1 MMTSI
6 NSFKN
11 FLSIFLL
18 LFAASVSL
26 NAQQTKEN
34 PFNCF
39 SVLAGKNATSDGS
52 VMFAH
57 NEDDWGDRIV
67 NFYKVPQVPRKKS
80 EMITMETGAKLEQA
94 AQTWSYLWLEIPEMS
109 FSDSYMNE
117 WGVTIA
123 SDACS
128 SREEE
133 GELSDGG
140 IGYWLRR
147 TMAERSKSAREAVKI
162 GGALVTQFGYASS
175 GRTYCIADPNEAW
188 MLSVVKGKHWVAQRI
203 PDDEVAIIPNYYTI
217 TTIDLKDT
225 LNYYGSADL
234 IDYAVKK
241 KWYNPKKMAEFNFR
255 QVYSSQDNLKNM
267 GNIVRHWS
275 AVNLLSEK
283 QYTVDES
290 FPFSFKPKQKVT
302 LNHLF
307 YVLRNHNE
315 SSEYDGSENYT
326 KGNPHGQDWS
336 ICSSTTQYGFVA
348 QLRSELP
355 VAVGAVLWLAPF
367 RPCVHAFTPWYFGM
381 TEMPE
386 GFARGNYTTAL
397 ATHFDKIENINKAAP
412 GHSFLKFV
420 EYAKKLDE
428 DYGKQIETIK
438 KNISIFETEL
448 FQNQKGFE
456 KKASELN
463 KLDPNRAKRSITEYS
478 IRQVNRS
485 LEMIYLK

>member
-1 MMTSI
+1 MMRSI

-18 LFAASVSL
+18 LFAASISL

-67 NFYKVPQVPRKKS
+67 NFYKVPQETHQKG
-80 EMITMETGAKLEQA
+80 EMITMETGAKLQQA
-94 AQTWSYLWLEIPEMS
+94 QQTWSYLWLEMPEMS
-109 FSDSYMNE
+109 FSDSYMNQ

-128 SREEE
+128 SREEK
-133 GELSDGG
+133 GKLTDGG

-147 TMAERSKSAREAVKI
+147 AMAERSKSAREAVKI
-162 GGALVTQFGYASS
+162 GGALVSQFGYASS

-188 MLSVVKGKHWVAQRI
+188 MLSVVNGKHWVAQRI

-234 IDYAVKK
+234 VDYAVKK
-241 KWYNPKKMAEFNFR
+241 KWYNPKKMGEFNFR
-255 QVYSSQDNLKNM
+255 QVYSNQENLKNM

-275 AVNLLSEK
+275 AVKLLSEK

-290 FPFSFKPKQKVT
+290 FPVAFKPKQKVT
-302 LNHLF
+302 LSVLF
-307 YVLRNHNE
+307 TVLRNHNE
-315 SSEYDGSENYT
+315 GSEFDKSEGYV
-326 KGNPHGQDWS
+326 KGHPHEDWS
-336 ICSSTTQYGFVA
+336 ICSPTTQYGFVA

-355 VAVGAVLWLAPF
+355 EDIGAVLWLAPF
-367 RPCVHAFTPWYFGM
+367 RPCAHAFSPWYFGM

-397 ATHFDKIENINKAAP
+397 TTHFDKIENINDAAP
-412 GHSFLKFV
+412 GHNFLKFV
-420 EYAKKLDE
+420 EYAKKVDK
-428 DYGKQIETIK
+428 DYGKQIETINQ
-438 KNISIFETEL
+438 NIQFFESEL

-456 KKASELN
+456 KKATELN
-463 KLDPNRAKRSITEYS
+463 KSDPNRAKKSLTEYS
-478 IRQVNRS
+478 IRQVNQS
-485 LEMIYLK
+485 MGMMK

>member
-1 MMTSI
+1 M
-6 NSFKN
+6 N
-11 FLSIFLL
+11 
-18 LFAASVSL
+18 SL
-26 NAQQTKEN
+26 NSNKFNILILVFLVASSLTAQQANEN

-39 SVLAGKNATSDGS
+39 SVLAGNNATADGS

-57 NEDDWGDRIV
+57 NEDDWGDRMV
-67 NFYKVPQVPRKKS
+67 NFYKVPRADHQNG
-80 EMITMETGAKLEQA
+80 EMITMETGAKLQQA
-94 AQTWSYLWLEIPEMS
+94 QQTWSYLWLEMPEMS

-117 WGVTIA
+117 WSVTIA

-133 GELSDGG
+133 GELTDGG

-188 MLSVVKGKHWVAQRI
+188 MLSVVNGKHWVAQRI

-217 TTIDLKDT
+217 NTIDLKDT
-225 LNYYGSADL
+225 MNYYGSSDL
-234 IDYAVKK
+234 VDYAVKK
-241 KWYNPKKMAEFNFR
+241 KWYNPKKMGEFNFR
-255 QVYSSQDNLKNM
+255 QVYSNQENLKNM

-290 FPFSFKPKQKVT
+290 FPFSFKPKQKVM

-307 YVLRNHNE
+307 TVLRNHNE
-315 SSEYDGSENYT
+315 GSEYDKSEGYV
-326 KGNPHGQDWS
+326 KSHPHEDWS
-336 ICSSTTQYGFVA
+336 ICSPTSQYGFIA

-355 VAVGAVLWLAPF
+355 VDIGAVLWLAPF
-367 RPCVHAFTPWYFGM
+367 RPCVHAFTPWYLGM
-381 TEMPE
+381 TEMP
-386 GFARGNYTTAL
+386 GNFSRGNYTSAL
-397 ATHFDKIENINKAAP
+397 KTHFNEITDVKEAAP
-412 GHSFLKFV
+412 GHTFFEFV
-420 EYAKKLDE
+420 DYAKEIDK
-428 DYGKQIETIK
+428 DYGNLYDAIYQYIQL
-438 KNISIFETEL
+438 FESEL
-448 FQNQKGFE
+448 FLNQKEFE
-456 KKASELN
+456 KKVEAIRASNPKEAAGL
-463 KLDPNRAKRSITEYS
+463 LTEYS

-485 LEMIYLK
+485 LEMMIK

>member
-1 MMTSI
+1 MI
-6 NSFKN
+6 KN
-11 FLSIFLL
+11 RLIPGILFYFLL
-18 LFAASVSL
+18 APFVS
-26 NAQQTKEN
+26 AQKTETID
-34 PFNCF
+34 FNCF
-39 SVLAGKNATSDGS
+39 SVLAGKNATNDGS

-57 NEDDWGDRIV
+57 NEDDWGDRMV
-67 NFYKVPQVPRKKS
+67 NFYKVPQETHQKG

-94 AQTWSYLWLEIPEMS
+94 SLTWSYLWLEMPEMS

-133 GELSDGG
+133 GELTDGG

-147 TMAERSKSAREAVKI
+147 AMAERAKSAREAVKI
-162 GGALVTQFGYASS
+162 GGALVKEFGYASS

-188 MLSVVKGKHWVAQRI
+188 MLSVVNGKHWVAQRV
-203 PDDEVAIIPNYYTI
+203 PDDEVAIIPNYYI
-217 TTIDLKDT
+217 IETIDLKDT

-241 KWYNPKKMAEFNFR
+241 KWYNAKTMGKFNFR
-255 QVYSSQDNLKNM
+255 QVYSDQENLKNM

-283 QYTVDES
+283 QYSVDES

-302 LNHLF
+302 LYHLF
-307 YVLRNHNE
+307 TVLRNHNE
-315 SSEYDGSENYT
+315 GSDYDGSENYT
-326 KGNPHGQDWS
+326 KGNPHEQDWS

-348 QLRSELP
+348 QLRSEPP
-355 VAVGAVLWLAPF
+355 VDAGAVLWLAPF
-367 RPCVHAFTPWYFGM
+367 RPCVHTFTPWYFGM
-381 TEMPE
+381 TEMPD

-397 ATHFDKIENINKAAP
+397 TTHFDKIENINDAAP
-412 GHSFLKFV
+412 GHNFLKFV
-420 EYAKKLDE
+420 ENAKKVDE

-438 KNISIFETEL
+438 QDIQLFETEL
-448 FQNQKGFE
+448 FQNQKGLE
-456 KKASELN
+456 KKATELN
-463 KLDPNRAKRSITEYS
+463 KSDPNQAKKSLTEYS

-485 LEMIYLK
+485 LDMMK